1 MNRTQGG
8 HSPAR
13 VSATIRRPDPAD
25 LAALTCFFAGLS
37 MQTRVQRFFA
47 PVWPTAAL
55 IRQICGWAGGG
66 RPGGDRRVD
75 GSNAR
80 SRVGYTDALVA
91 TIGGVMIGH
100 AMAADGP
107 ADSPAGSSAG
117 PSADSSAGSSAGPS
131 PAPRGLVTEFGVVVA
146 DAWQGQGVG
155 SALVRALISRA
166 QARGVTSLSM
176 EVLPGNRD
184 VLAMIAGHWPAA
196 RTHRGVDSVTIQ
208 AGLVPDGTGLAW
220 DGAGLAWDGT
230 GLAWDGAG
238 PIPDEAG
245 LALDQPART
254 HPASAAA

>member
-55 IRQICGWAGGG
+55 IRLTCGWADDDRAGAG
-66 RPGGDRRVD
+66 RRSG

-80 SRVGYTDALVA
+80 NRAGYTDALVA
-91 TIGGVMIGH
+91 TTGGVIIGH

-107 ADSPAGSSAG
+107 ADSP
-117 PSADSSAGSSAGPS
+117 GPS

-155 SALVRALISRA
+155 SALVRALTSRA
-166 QARGVTSLSM
+166 RARGVTSLSM
-176 EVLPGNRD
+176 EVLPSNRD

-196 RTHRGVDSVTIQ
+196 RTHRGAGSVTIQ
-208 AGLVPDGTGLAW
+208 AGLVPDGAGQAW
-220 DGAGLAWDGT
+220 DGAGLVWDG
-230 GLAWDGAG
+230 
-238 PIPDEAG
+238 AG
-245 LALDQPART
+245 LALDQPTRT

>member
-55 IRQICGWAGGG
+55 IRLTCGWAEDDGAGGE
-66 RPGGDRRVD
+66 RRVD
-75 GSNAR
+75 ASNAR
-80 SRVGYTDALVA
+80 SRTGYTDALVA
-91 TIGGVMIGH
+91 TIGGVVIGH
-100 AMAADGP
+100 AMAADRP
-107 ADSPAGSSAG
+107 
-117 PSADSSAGSSAGPS
+117 ADSSAGSSADSSAGPS
-131 PAPRGLVTEFGVVVA
+131 PGSRGLVTEFGVVVA

-155 SALVRALISRA
+155 SALIRALISRA

-184 VLAMIAGHWPAA
+184 VLGMIADHWTAA

-208 AGLVPDGTGLAW
+208 AGLVPDG
-220 DGAGLAWDGT
+220 
-230 GLAWDGAG
+230 
-238 PIPDEAG
+238 AG
-245 LALDQPART
+245 LALDEPART
-254 HPASAAA
+254 YAASAAA